1 MKDIKRKIIIF
12 FLLIVIGATSV
23 YAYNLCQARDVV
35 YSPKDTTWNVSNVQE
50 AISDL
55 YKDKCGSANACGDI
69 AEPKFYDDKAFIPVT
84 IDDDGTVRRADTTTS
99 WYDYCEKR
107 WANAVMLNKYKKK
120 SGSTSTG
127 VTGAT
132 AGTVTTTTGDG
143 TTEVSTTD
151 ERNYTEIPEYKP
163 GEVIKETDIQSY
175 FVWIPKYKYKLW
187 NVNSDGKST
196 GVTKGVHSIDII
208 FDKTNTTDVE
218 GVSCAT
224 PLTSGGSGNCD
235 NGEYMTHP
243 AFITL
248 GVDGFWVGKF
258 ESSNA
263 DIVTDLPYA
272 GGGGYHT
279 NSKID
284 VGTFFQIN
292 YERGTSSKP
301 NHLPVTSLNV
311 KTIFETAYNYARA
324 MDSHMMKNTEWGAVA
339 YLSHSKYGINKKIN
353 VNNANPKLTG
363 ASALPSTNQQTNPG
377 TYGDGEAYY
386 DLYNTKIG
394 YLASTTGNITGI
406 YDMSGGVLEYMAS
419 YTDTKYVSSGF
430 NATTIAEYDGKYF
443 DIYNKSSNS
452 TTWQYR
458 ILGDATAETGPFK
471 SYIDGDGDTTAATTN
486 SRYHNEWYRTNT
498 TFLASGSNYHW
509 FTRGHYYKGGVL
521 SSQFSF
527 SGYTGAANDN
537 RGYRL
542 ILD

>member
-1 MKDIKRKIIIF
+1 MKSKKVLATIIVF
-12 FLLIVIGATSV
+12 AIGATSA

-208 FDKTNTTDVE
+208 FDKTDTTDVE

-224 PLTSGGSGNCD
+224 PLTSGESGNCD
-235 NGEYMTHP
+235 NREYMTHP
-243 AFITL
+243 AFISAN
-248 GVDGFWVGKF
+248 VDGFWVAKY
-258 ESSNA
+258 ETSA
-263 DIVTDLPYA
+263 TDLSTFNSSSSSSSGAVEYNPSDTTATLKIPFDRTIA
-272 GGGGYHT
+272 GLPLKT
-279 NSKID
+279 SVVNTK
-284 VGTFFQIN
+284 FQ
-292 YERGTSSKP
+292 TM
-301 NHLPVTSLNV
+301 
-311 KTIFETAYNYARA
+311 FENAYNYART

-353 VNNANPKLTG
+353 LNNYKSINSG
-363 ASALPSTNQQTNPG
+363 YSALPSTNQQTHPG
-377 TYGDGEAYY
+377 TSGDGDGYNET
-386 DLYNTKIG
+386 YNTEIG

-406 YDMSGGVLEYMAS
+406 YDLVGGAQEYVAS
-419 YTDTKYVSSGF
+419 YIDTKFGSSGF
-430 NATTIAEYDGKYF
+430 KAATIAEYDAKYF
-443 DIYNKSSNS
+443 DVYNKSSTAS
-452 TTWQYR
+452 TFQYR
-458 ILGDATAETGPFK
+458 ILGDATGETGPFK
-471 SYIDGDGDTTAATTN
+471 LYIDGDGDTTAATTN
-486 SRYHNEWYRTNT
+486 SRYHNTWYNS
-498 TFLASGSNYHW
+498 LAR
-509 FTRGHYYKGGVL
+509 FVL
-521 SSQFSF
+521 SSEPFFLRGGIFRNGGLASQFYF
-527 SGYTGAANDN
+527 DNHTGAASTNV
-537 RGYRL
+537 GYRFVL
-542 ILD
+542 F